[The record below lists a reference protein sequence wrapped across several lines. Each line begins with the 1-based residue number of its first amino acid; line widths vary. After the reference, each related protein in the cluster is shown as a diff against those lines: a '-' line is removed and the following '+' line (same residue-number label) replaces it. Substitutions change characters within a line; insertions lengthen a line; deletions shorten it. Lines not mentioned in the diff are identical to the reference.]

1 MTIIF
6 STILILGL
14 MFVFYMSIKNKQISR
29 IKEKMTQATD
39 SDSELISVIA
49 NSADSKAEKVLAAGS
64 SALQLLK
71 LFDEKGLGK
80 VLVSAFLV
88 IILMA
93 ADIVFKLEIKNNNMM
108 VLCLFIIIAVIV
120 IPGMIRKIIVS
131 NRIDKIE
138 KDMPMFVDLLAI
150 CVQSGLTIEVSL
162 KFLSESVGDVNSSFV
177 PFLTRLVKRIDV
189 NGLESGLSQLQHE
202 LPSREVS
209 MLCVTLK
216 QSLRYG
222 SSIYEYLMELST
234 EMREL
239 QLLKTEEL
247 IGKISAKMSV
257 PLILFFMFP
266 VVIIIAAPGVMR
278 VMAQG

>member
-29 IKEKMTQATD
+29 MKEKMTQLSD
-39 SDSELISVIA
+39 SDSELISVVV

-120 IPGMIRKIIVS
+120 IPGMIRKVIVG
-131 NRIDKIE
+131 NRISKIE

>member
-1 MTIIF
+1 
-6 STILILGL
+6 
-14 MFVFYMSIKNKQISR
+14 
-29 IKEKMTQATD
+29 
-39 SDSELISVIA
+39 
-49 NSADSKAEKVLAAGS
+49 
-64 SALQLLK
+64 
-71 LFDEKGLGK
+71 
-80 VLVSAFLV
+80 
-88 IILMA
+88 MA

-120 IPGMIRKIIVS
+120 VPGMIRKVIVG
-131 NRIDKIE
+131 NRISKIE